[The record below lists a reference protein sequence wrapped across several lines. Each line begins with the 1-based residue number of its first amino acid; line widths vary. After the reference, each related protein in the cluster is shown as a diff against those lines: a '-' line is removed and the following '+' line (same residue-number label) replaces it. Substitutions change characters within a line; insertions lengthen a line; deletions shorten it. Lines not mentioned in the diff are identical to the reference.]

1 MAILLGNIRQ
11 LQAQNTFFRPTHFAF
26 SPHSQNGALP
36 LKRKAILK
44 KKSTLPVKI
53 P

>member
-26 SPHSQNGALP
+26 SPHSQNSVLT
-36 LKRKAILK
+36 LKRNAILK
-44 KKSTLPVKI
+44 KKPTTAVKI